1 MEEMPLKLLHLQ
13 SSNKK
18 IRLQKKK
25 KKKEP
30 SSLSFVN
37 LERQT
42 KQGQGFGSGSVLA
55 AAHSFPA
62 VLQLSF
68 AGSFEVWMEKQRLT
82 SHF

>member
-18 IRLQKKK
+18 IRLQ

>member
-1 MEEMPLKLLHLQ
+1 MALVRNLLLQ
-13 SSNKK
+13 QQENTAA
-18 IRLQKKK
+18 I

>member
-13 SSNKK
+13 SSNNTAA
-18 IRLQKKK
+18 KK